1 MTNSFIIQE
10 TISEQEMAE
19 LSSLLNN
26 DQPAHNLLNDKKDIG
41 IFLKNKQG
49 QLEAGLVG
57 HTFLNWLYI
66 KLLWVHDNKR
76 KEGIGRKLVSEA
88 ERIAKER
95 GCLYAWV
102 DTFSFQAP
110 EFYERLGYEV
120 FGQLDD
126 FPGVNKRVF
135 YRKKIHNNT

>member
-57 HTFLNWLYI
+57 HTFWNWLYI